1 MMESIR
7 RQIHDE
13 STMILLLDKHLD
25 NDQRELEAINEAEST
40 RADQV
45 RSFVHLSLIRN
56 GICLGGAG
64 SD

>member
-1 MMESIR
+1 MESIR

-25 NDQRELEAINEAEST
+25 NDQRELGAINEAETT

-45 RSFVHLSLIRN
+45 CSIISSATSIGN
-56 GICLGGAG
+56 GICF
-64 SD
+64 

>member
-45 RSFVHLSLIRN
+45 RSFVYLTSQF
-56 GICLGGAG
+56 
-64 SD
+64 D

>member
-25 NDQRELEAINEAEST
+25 NDQRELEAITDAEST

-45 RSFVHLSLIRN
+45 RSFTSPLSLIGNADLFRRS
-56 GICLGGAG
+56 G
-64 SD
+64 

>member
-1 MMESIR
+1 MESIR

-25 NDQRELEAINEAEST
+25 NDQRELEALNNAETT

-45 RSFVHLSLIRN
+45 CSFTFRFRLIDTK
-56 GICLGGAG
+56 ICLG
-64 SD
+64 